1 MNLYIDTA
9 TSSWWQFPRG
19 GKPAD
24 DSLQPHM
31 VRLAWLL
38 EALDGTTVREAS
50 HLIRLPQGERMAQ
63 EAAHYL
69 GIYDH
74 FLLQLG
80 KAMFDVLTE
89 FAEALG
95 EAKVVVA
102 HSWAFHRQVLERS
115 FRFVGMPARPWPT
128 NICTMI
134 RSTDIVCIPKQ
145 QPGGGNKWPSM
156 EETCDRFLGRRLMPS
171 MDPVAD
177 GIEKVRAVRV
187 FLSNIRRH
195 QEGDA

>member
-24 DSLQPHM
+24 DSLQPYL

-38 EALDGTTVREAS
+38 ENPDGTTVREVS
-50 HLIRLPQGERMAQ
+50 HLIKLPLGERMAH
-63 EAAHYL
+63 EAAHHL

-74 FLLQLG
+74 NLQERG
-80 KAMFDVLTE
+80 MAMFSVLTE
-89 FAEALG
+89 FGDALG

-115 FRFVGMPARPWPT
+115 FRHVGMPARVWPT

-145 QPGGGNKWPSM
+145 QRGGGNKWPSM
-156 EETCDRFLGRRLMPS
+156 DETCDRFLGRRLMPS

-177 GIEKVRAVRV
+177 GIERVRAVRV

-195 QEGDA
+195 QEAS

>member
-9 TSSWWQFPRG
+9 TSDRWRFPRG

-24 DSLQPHM
+24 DREQPHM

-50 HLIRLPQGERMAQ
+50 HLIKLPQGERMVH

-69 GIYDH
+69 EIYDH
-74 FLLQLG
+74 NLQERG
-80 KAMFDVLTE
+80 MAMFGVLTE
-89 FAEALG
+89 FGDALG

-115 FRFVGMPARPWPT
+115 FRFVGMPARVWPT

-134 RSTDIVCIPKQ
+134 RSTDIVQIPKQ
-145 QPGGGNKWPSM
+145 QPGGGFKWPSM
-156 EETCDRFLGRRLMPS
+156 DETCDRFLGRRLLPS

-177 GIEKVRAVRV
+177 GIERVRAVRV

-195 QEGDA
+195 QEA